1 MDELGRLFLG
11 DVRRRQT
18 EGHAPPRRQAPR
30 RGPDVSIDLTPE
42 EFARMFGDKAA
53 ASAQPRARVQAVI
66 APHLN
71 GRQSQCVRQYARHIA
86 VQELDAQDQRQLED
100 QAGRVGLIELDE
112 AGLRVSCVEC
122 SGEPSDTPP
131 MQISEARRITEA
143 LREMNW
149 DVRQWVLSIAH
160 PRSPEARVVLRGIA
174 HWTLLTTC
182 DHDGVVGAYRALKG
196 LREDTH
202 PQLTLAVLNALEPH
216 QATGVFD
223 KLSSVCR
230 QFLGWPIQKRIV
242 VADDPQAMQHEVLR
256 CDGPHVADAW
266 EAVEQFLAGLGQE
279 AIESQEPPAPESA
292 ASETPPSEKHLV
304 SDVVLPS
311 MSVPVDEPVES
322 APATAAPVIDAASAH
337 VPMAV
342 QPSPDSQVIDLP
354 PAAATPDAMLEA
366 ILHHHTDQWAQCML
380 RPPMCPDARLVVGRD
395 RRLILAAAASA
406 GLANLAAIAQAYHW
420 LIENRVLIGMA
431 MPQFAIDPHAEP
443 ALRLFVDQNDLS
455 AQALRPLFQ
464 SRDVQ
469 VQPYRRLRWGTR
481 FGLLLEAA

>member
-1 MDELGRLFLG
+1 
-11 DVRRRQT
+11 
-18 EGHAPPRRQAPR
+18 
-30 RGPDVSIDLTPE
+30 
-42 EFARMFGDKAA
+42 
-53 ASAQPRARVQAVI
+53 
-66 APHLN
+66 
-71 GRQSQCVRQYARHIA
+71 VRQYARHIA
-86 VQELDAQDQRQLED
+86 VQALDAQEEREQEEQG
-100 QAGRVGLIELDE
+100 GRVGLIELDE

-122 SGEPSDTPP
+122 SGEPSDMPP
-131 MQISEARRITEA
+131 MQISEARPIIEA

-149 DVRQWVLSIAH
+149 DVRQWVLAIAH

-182 DHDGVVGAYRALKG
+182 DHDGVVGAYRTLKG

-230 QFLGWPIQKRIV
+230 QFLGWPIQQRIV
-242 VADDPQAMQHEVLR
+242 VQDDPHAMEHEVLR
-256 CDGPHVADAW
+256 CDGPHIADAW

-279 AIESQEPPAPESA
+279 AIEAQEPPTRKSPAPEA
-292 ASETPPSEKHLV
+292 PQSEKHLV
-304 SDVVLPS
+304 SEVVLPS
-311 MSVPVDEPVES
+311 MSAPMDEPAEA
-322 APATAAPVIDAASAH
+322 APAIAGPVVDAASAPAP
-337 VPMAV
+337 VAV
-342 QPSPDSQVIDLP
+342 QPSTDSQVIDLP

-366 ILHHHTDQWAQCML
+366 ILHHHTGQWAQCML

-395 RRLILAAAASA
+395 RRLTLAAAASA

-420 LIENRVLIGMA
+420 LNENRVLIGMA
-431 MPQFAIDPHAEP
+431 MPQFAIDPDAEP
-443 ALRLFVDQNDLS
+443 ALRLFVDQSDLS

-464 SRDVQ
+464 SRHVQ
-469 VQPYRRLRWGTR
+469 VQPYRRLRWGTK